1 MKKIVSAFLII
12 FSLNSYSQIKE
23 FNTND
28 LKTVISLTGF
38 KPIKNL
44 KGLDAQKLNQFFN
57 MIEADTPMLKQL
69 NISSWV
75 YCDYK
80 KIDNFE
86 TYNYYYKDISRTTYD
101 NYCKEINA
109 LMILD
114 GVIIQPK

>member
-1 MKKIVSAFLII
+1 MKKFILILGLM
-12 FSLNSYSQIKE
+12 FCLSSYSQNGE
-23 FNTND
+23 FSTYD
-28 LKTVISLTGF
+28 LKKVMSLTGF
-38 KPIKNL
+38 KSIKNL
-44 KGLDAQKLNQFFN
+44 KGLDSQKLNQFFN
-57 MIEADTPMLKQL
+57 SIEADTPMLKQL

-86 TYNYYYKDISRTTYD
+86 TYNYYYKDISRTTFD

>member
-1 MKKIVSAFLII
+1 MKTIFITILFFL
-12 FSLNSYSQIKE
+12 SLNSYSQIKE

-28 LKTVISLTGF
+28 LKKIISLTGF

-44 KGLDAQKLNQFFN
+44 KGLDQQQLNQYFN
-57 MIEADTPMLKQL
+57 TIEADTPLLQQL
-69 NISSWV
+69 NIDAWA
-75 YCDYK
+75 YCVYK

-86 TYNYYYKDISRTTYD
+86 TYNYYYKDISRATFD

-109 LMILD
+109 LMLLD